1 MKVKTYILGLA
12 LWVVFCILASRP
24 INAGIVPL
32 TGSDD
37 GAATATQVSTYDC
50 AINVVGPS
58 DQFDWYILDIG
69 AGYQAG
75 GDITVTCFEPGL
87 AVRLYQ
93 SVSGTDTQI
102 SEKSTSAN
110 IHQIIFDMF
119 SLSLVPGTFLVRVTY
134 YSANPV
140 DHKYH
145 ISFGARPEGCMTD
158 TNDSAA
164 TAYELSL
171 GTSASDYICADD
183 PSDWYKVSVT
193 SADDGAVL
201 ALVGDTGSIN
211 LKVLSGLTKPAT
223 QVFRGSAGGI
233 SEALFVFDMNTM
245 SKGDYYAVVEVDP
258 ADISTHVYSIYYATR
273 SDLGLSDEFKLPN
286 FIMMPK
292 PILNYDW
299 EKNYPWE
306 KSPPIDLGPW
316 PRIGGNPANNNLT
329 TYAGPNAPEPLW
341 EKELKMTGSVISI
354 DALSLLT
361 SEAKVTLDDLLR
373 TQIPSLSTSL
383 ENLTPEPLLDSAN
396 GIIIASGTKDYGDFI
411 KKVTVYGV
419 DVNDGSVLWSLNEV
433 SSNGQLLLVP
443 NGTFLTPGGGTVG
456 LTGDTGISCVST
468 GLGKVLWSVDSPRTV
483 IEINALDE
491 TRFVASDGETIRAYF
506 YTDGSVSWSWSEK
519 GKPAPR
525 SLATDGLG
533 NTFGNI
539 GGYLYKFDSSG
550 TRRYR
555 ALVAPVEADIPVN
568 SKTVIGFGGKVY
580 MSDSRGTIYCCKPS
594 DGSILWTYPPEGS
607 KEKKDFG
614 LDLGGITIGGV
625 ELKLGDLSG
634 LSSVLGNV
642 GDVVGNAKDILKMF
656 KKLDLAKDMAMM
668 PNGYLVAA
676 FRKRIIVLDTNGK
689 LIAERKLDQ
698 SIGSGITTDGAGAI
712 YIGTPKDDGTYR
724 IEAMDHTL
732 TTIWSVDNLGTGSRL
747 VIDTN
752 GLCYHLS
759 GKNILYCIG

>member
-1 MKVKTYILGLA
+1 MKIKMYILSFA
-12 LWVVFCILASRP
+12 VWVAICILASRP
-24 INAGIVPL
+24 IDAGIVTI
-32 TGSDD
+32 TGNDN
-37 GAATATQVSTYDC
+37 GAASATQVSTFDC
-50 AINVVGPS
+50 AIDIVGPN
-58 DQFDWYILDIG
+58 DQFDWYIIDTG
-69 AGYQAG
+69 AGYQTG

-93 SVSGTDTQI
+93 RVGGTDTQI

-110 IHQIIFDMF
+110 ITRIIFDAY
-119 SLSLVPGTFLVRVTY
+119 SLSLLPGTFLVRVTY

-145 ISFGARPEGCMTD
+145 ISFGIYSEGCNPD
-158 TNDSAA
+158 TNDNAA
-164 TAYELSL
+164 AAYELSL
-171 GTSASDYICADD
+171 GTSVADYICADD
-183 PSDWYKVSVT
+183 PSDWYKLRLT

-201 ALVGDTGSIN
+201 ALVGDIGSIN
-211 LKVLSGLTKPAT
+211 LKVMSGLTKPAT
-223 QVFRGSAGGI
+223 QVFRGSAGGTYD
-233 SEALFVFDMNTM
+233 ALFIIDMNTL
-245 SKGDYYAVVEVDP
+245 SKGDYYAIVEIDP
-258 ADISTHVYSIYYATR
+258 SDTSTHAYSIYYATR
-273 SDLGLSDEFKLPN
+273 SYLGLSSESKLPN
-286 FIMMPK
+286 FILGPK
-292 PILNYDW
+292 GLLNYDW

-306 KSPPIDLGPW
+306 KTPPIDLGPW
-316 PRIGGNPANNNLT
+316 PRIGGNPANNDLT
-329 TYAGPNAPEPLW
+329 AYTGPNSPQTIW
-341 EKELKMTGSVISI
+341 EKELKMTGSVITI

-361 SEAKVTLDDLLR
+361 SEGKVTLDDLLR
-373 TQIPSLSTSL
+373 TQIPSLSLSL
-383 ENLTPEPLLDSAN
+383 ENSTPEPLLDSAN

-419 DVNDGSVLWSLNEV
+419 DINDGAVLWSLNEV
-433 SSNGQLLLVP
+433 SSNGQLLLGP

-468 GLGKVLWSVDSPRTV
+468 GLGKALWSVDSPRTT

-506 YTDGSVSWSWSEK
+506 FDDGSVSWSWSEK

-555 ALVAPVEADIPVN
+555 AQVAPVEADIPVN
-568 SKTVIGFGGKVY
+568 SKTIIGPSGKVF
-580 MSDSRGTIYCCKPS
+580 MSDSRGTIYCCKGS
-594 DGSILWTYPPEGS
+594 DGSILWTYPPAGT
-607 KEKKDFG
+607 KDDKALG
-614 LDLGGITIGGV
+614 IDLGGITIGGV
-625 ELKLGDLSG
+625 ELKFGDLGNLGSA
-634 LSSVLGNV
+634 LGNV
-642 GDVVGNAKDILKMF
+642 GDIIGETKNILKMF
-656 KKLDLAKDMAMM
+656 KKLDLAKDLAMT

-698 SIGSGITTDGAGAI
+698 PIGSGITIDGAGVI
-712 YIGTPKDDGTYR
+712 YIGTPKDDGTYC

-747 VIDTN
+747 VIDSN

-759 GKNILYCIG
+759 GKNMLYCIG